1 MAHTRRLPVDIRK
14 LQGQGDEGVLILRLM
29 MACND
34 LTTANQSL
42 GMYRN
47 DAREKTDYVRWGA
60 TMYFVRLQL
69 SHLHEAL
76 KVVSEIRNHPKLLRL
91 VGNCPGGSAECFA
104 RLLSFADGGANE
116 GAFHK
121 YVELVRHK
129 VTFHYDRR
137 KVGAALNDRARRRGD
152 AAHFMTIADDIGR
165 VRFQVAD
172 DLVDTLVCH
181 HIWGIA
187 PGADAGIEADQ
198 VANFGFTICK
208 TLVDF
213 AVTLITRYIEKN
225 ALLTR

>member
-1 MAHTRRLPVDIRK
+1 MAHTRTLPVDIRK
-14 LQGQGDEGVLILRLM
+14 LQSQGDEGVLMLRLM

-34 LTTANQSL
+34 LTTANQAL
-42 GMYRN
+42 GMYSK
-47 DAREKTDYVRWGA
+47 DTREKVDYIRRGA

-76 KVVSEIRNHPKLLRL
+76 KVVSDIRSRPKLLRL
-91 VGNCPGGSAECFA
+91 VDDCPGGSAECFA
-104 RLLSFADGGANE
+104 RLLSFADGGTNE

-152 AAHFMTIADDIGR
+152 TAHFMTIADDIGR
-165 VRFQVAD
+165 VRFQIAD

-187 PGADAGIEADQ
+187 PGSNAGIEADQ
-198 VANFGFTICK
+198 IANFGFTICK

-213 AVTLITRYIEKN
+213 SRALIMRYIEKN
-225 ALLTR
+225 ALFTR